1 MYIDIRREM
10 AEEENDQLGE
20 KRQIAFKK
28 HQYNNTLWLLWAF
41 ISRPHQ

>member
-1 MYIDIRREM
+1 MYIDIMYIDIKREM

-28 HQYNNTLWLLWAF
+28 HQYNNTV
-41 ISRPHQ
+41 